1 MYCLAF
7 QTDLRQYHATAKVGV
22 VYYTSLKTHE
32 PSPND
37 FHSWFLNLFRVLLG
51 FQTYRVGTVAAIEK
65 TVLNNGILSEDR
77 DALKLLWVGDLYEV
91 D

>member
-1 MYCLAF
+1 MAL
-7 QTDLRQYHATAKVGV
+7 QTVLRQYHATAKVGV

-37 FHSWFLNLFRVLLG
+37 FQSWFLNLFRVLLR
-51 FQTYRVGTVAAIEK
+51 FQTYRVGTVAAIGK
-65 TVLNNGILSEDR
+65 TVLNIGILSEDK
-77 DALKLLWVGDLYEV
+77 DALKLLWVDGLYEV